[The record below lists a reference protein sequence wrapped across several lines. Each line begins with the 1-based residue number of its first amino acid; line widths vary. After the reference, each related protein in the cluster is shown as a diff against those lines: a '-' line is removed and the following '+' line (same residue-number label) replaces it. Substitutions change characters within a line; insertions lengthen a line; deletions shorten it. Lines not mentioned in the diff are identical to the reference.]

1 MFGEK
6 YYDQEEED
14 VDEIAQKGI
23 DINLMKDVDG
33 EPDEVDIE
41 AYERSLAGPLKERA
55 IKKTTEKM
63 EEDGFNLWFV
73 CDGCMKPIPEE
84 MFRFDCTQCDNFTFC
99 HKCYKKNSTHLH
111 KF

>member
-33 EPDEVDIE
+33 EADEVDQE
-41 AYERSLAGPLKERA
+41 AYERSLAGPLKKRTLFISMEKGTFYGLLPRFKRLSMA
-55 IKKTTEKM
+55 RMDLKRNVARPKT
-63 EEDGFNLWFV
+63 NL
-73 CDGCMKPIPEE
+73 P
-84 MFRFDCTQCDNFTFC
+84 T
-99 HKCYKKNSTHLH
+99 
-111 KF
+111 